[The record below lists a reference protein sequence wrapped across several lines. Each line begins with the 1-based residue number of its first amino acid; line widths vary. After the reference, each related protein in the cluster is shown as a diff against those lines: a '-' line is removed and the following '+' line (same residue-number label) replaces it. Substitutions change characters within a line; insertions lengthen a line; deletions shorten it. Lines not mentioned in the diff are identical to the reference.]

1 MVGQISRRNFIK
13 FAVASGGAIVVGF
26 DPGTRS
32 WIPRARAETHS
43 FQSVPKLDGM
53 LLFDE
58 PSRKAIAV
66 DHSNLFHRIPA
77 AVLKPTSVQDVVRIV
92 RYANTHS
99 LKVAIRGDGHSQY
112 GQTQAEGGIVIDSR
126 TLNAIRVRSKNYF
139 DAQPGAF
146 WGDVARATLPE
157 GLTPPV
163 YPATCM
169 GLTVGGTLSVG
180 GIGSTSH
187 HHGAQ
192 VDTVTE
198 LDVVTGDGRLVTC
211 SPSRESE
218 LFNMVLAGLGQC
230 GIIVRA
236 RIRAIPAPSH
246 VMLQDL
252 IYRDLEK
259 YLADQK
265 RMAADGRFDS
275 QRGSGNRNTNGE
287 WSFTVEVGKFFSSPD
302 EPSLAPLTSGLQF
315 DSAAA
320 PTRITYWDYLFRFE
334 AQNAAAL
341 SNTRSR
347 AYITMWVR
355 ASVTKDYVSTI
366 LTLPPDLAGLPRVAG
381 SERFAFNPLNT
392 RRFTRPMFKVPGED
406 QAFAIWLFR
415 SAPVGDQA
423 ALSALL
429 ASNRELLAKMTAVG
443 GKRYGP
449 YSMVISPAEWEAH
462 FGPDVW
468 RRLSEAK
475 KKYDS
480 NHVLSPEPAMFGGRK
495 QSSDA

>member
-180 GIGSTSH
+180 GIGSTSN

-192 VDTVTE
+192 VDTATE

-230 GIIVRA
+230 GIIVRS
-236 RIRAIPAPSH
+236 RIRLIPAPSY

-252 IYRDLEK
+252 VYTDLDK
-259 YLADQK
+259 YLEDHLRAV
-265 RMAADGRFDS
+265 ADGRFDS
-275 QRGSGNRNTNGE
+275 QRGGIIRDKNGK
-287 WSFTVEVGKFFSSPD
+287 WSFTIEAGKFFSPPG
-302 EPSLAPLTSGLQF
+302 EPNLASLVSDLRF
-315 DSAAA
+315 DSATPAV
-320 PTRITYWDYLFRFE
+320 RMTYQEYLFRFE
-334 AQNAAAL
+334 ARNAASAARFPNSL
-341 SNTRSR
+341 SRF
-347 AYITMWVR
+347 ITMWLP
-355 ASVTKDYVSTI
+355 ASAVKDYLSNI
-366 LTLPPDLAGLPRVAG
+366 
-381 SERFAFNPLNT
+381 FAFPPELAALPQVGGFERISFFPMNT
-392 RRFTRPMFKVPGED
+392 RRFTRPLFKLPSED
-406 QAFAIWLFR
+406 RAFAVWLFR
-415 SAPVGDQA
+415 SVSAGDQA
-423 ALSALL
+423 RLSAVT
-429 ASNRELLAKMTAVG
+429 ASNRDLFAKMTAIG
-443 GKRYGP
+443 GKRYSP
-449 YSMVISPAEWEAH
+449 YSGVISPAEWQEH
-462 FGPDVW
+462 FGLDTW
-468 RRLSEAK
+468 RRLSAAK
-475 KKYDS
+475 KKYDP
-480 NHVLSPEPAMFGGRK
+480 NNVLTPGPNMFT
-495 QSSDA
+495 